1 MENSNEF
8 PPKDGQQDPLSA
20 NPSETIFSK
29 EEFSMEGYDKHIRQA
44 RNTLFIAAGIL
55 LLNALIL
62 FSKYPFD
69 IEVMWLDYMLWTV
82 YIGGFIALGFWTKKK
97 PYYAIVGGLILFG
110 IFILV
115 NAIIEPATIF
125 GGLIFKIAVIVF
137 LIKGVNDAKNAQ
149 EMKDQFE
156 KE

>member
-8 PPKDGQQDPLSA
+8 PAKDSPQDPAPA
-20 NPSETIFSK
+20 NASETIFSK

-82 YIGGFIALGFWTKKK
+82 YIGGFIALGFWSRKK

-110 IFILV
+110 VFILV

>member
-1 MENSNEF
+1 MENSNELS
-8 PPKDGQQDPLSA
+8 PKDSQQDPA
-20 NPSETIFSK
+20 NPSETIFGK

-149 EMKDQFE
+149 EMKAQFE

>member
-8 PPKDGQQDPLSA
+8 PLKDGHQDPAPA

-44 RNTLFIAAGIL
+44 RNTLAAGIL

-82 YIGGFIALGFWTKKK
+82 YIGGFIALGF
-97 PYYAIVGGLILFG
+97 
-110 IFILV
+110 
-115 NAIIEPATIF
+115 
-125 GGLIFKIAVIVF
+125 
-137 LIKGVNDAKNAQ
+137 
-149 EMKDQFE
+149 
-156 KE
+156 